1 MVILSNIQFH
11 SGSLPFFFLM
21 LLGFWEIKKIYLQM
35 SVETIRGNISR
46 LYEISLYSPAQKS
59 V

>member
-21 LLGFWEIKKIYLQM
+21 LLGF
-35 SVETIRGNISR
+35 
-46 LYEISLYSPAQKS
+46 
-59 V
+59 

>member
-11 SGSLPFFFLM
+11 SGSLPFFLM

-35 SVETIRGNISR
+35 SLETIRGNISR
-46 LYEISLYSPAQKS
+46 LYEISLYSPAQNS

>member
-11 SGSLPFFFLM
+11 SGSLPFLM

-35 SVETIRGNISR
+35 SLETIRGNISR
-46 LYEISLYSPAQKS
+46 LYEISLYSPAQES